1 VKFEWDPR
9 KAASNLRKHDVGFTE
24 ALTRFADP
32 LARIHDGP
40 DHSARE
46 QREVIVGYSSH
57 DRLLLVFFT
66 ERGETVRIF
75 GARRATSHERND
87 YEENIP

>member
-1 VKFEWDPR
+1 MKFEWDPR
-9 KAASNLRKHDVGFTE
+9 KTASNVRKHGISFTE
-24 ALTRFADP
+24 ALTVFADP
-32 LARIHDGP
+32 FARIHSDP

-46 QREVIVGYSSH
+46 QREVIVGHSSRG
-57 DRLLLVFFT
+57 RLLLVFFT

-87 YEENIP
+87 YEETIP